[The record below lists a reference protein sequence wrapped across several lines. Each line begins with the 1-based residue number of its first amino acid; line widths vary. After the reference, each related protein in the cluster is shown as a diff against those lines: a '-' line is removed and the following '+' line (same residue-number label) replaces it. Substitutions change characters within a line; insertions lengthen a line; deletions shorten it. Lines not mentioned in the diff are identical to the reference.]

1 VLRRSKKTG
10 KTSRWKNILHSI
22 TDHVSQVPFSLAI
35 KVTSIRGTM
44 RMHIKPPPSDQIWY
58 GFTSMPE
65 LVWELESSVG
75 DRKITNSHIA
85 SLISNRIKASLHQS
99 LVLPNCESIPMS
111 WMISEKDDWV
121 PRRAAPFI
129 WLNREHGEAASSHS
143 SDMGKLQLDDVAS
156 LKVSSNSEASK
167 SSPPAPSTRSDD
179 EPLKKVTSTHWPNQE
194 PTTEASTSSGSSLPS
209 EAEPS
214 NQLTAPLLST
224 REFEEDASENAAVG
238 SSLQLVAVV
247 PAGHR
252 RPPLSSSASPGE
264 YDLKRKGSKRAAVIG
279 LGRKMSGKL
288 EEKTRHI
295 VEKIKESSGKEQ

>member
-1 VLRRSKKTG
+1 MLNS
-10 KTSRWKNILHSI
+10 
-22 TDHVSQVPFSLAI
+22 
-35 KVTSIRGTM
+35 GTC
-44 RMHIKPPPSDQIWY
+44 PTLQ
-58 GFTSMPE
+58 
-65 LVWELESSVG
+65 
-75 DRKITNSHIA
+75 
-85 SLISNRIKASLHQS
+85 ASLHQS

-143 SDMGKLQLDDVAS
+143 SDMGKLQPDDVAA

-179 EPLKKVTSTHWPNQE
+179 EALKKVTSTRWPNQE
-194 PTTEASTSSGSSLPS
+194 STTEASTSSGSSLPS

-214 NQLTAPLLST
+214 NQLMAPLLST

-238 SSLQLVAVV
+238 SSLQLVAVI